1 MVRRR
6 SRSCNDTRD
15 RRSIAL
21 VLRPCRFAT
30 PRSRKPAPGAT
41 SRCLDR
47 ADADASAMSEHP
59 QPETRASRQ
68 SCAFATIRARP
79 AKNSLVSTHHVEKMG
94 TRSSSPRL
102 FREALG
108 FLARTRSPK
117 IGRKIGIARPR
128 PREHNQPCRAARKP
142 EALRRN
148 RALVGPQGR
157 GPDGSKRVRREAVTP
172 TGARGKAARPYA
184 RTVFTS
190 H

>member
-6 SRSCNDTRD
+6 SRSCNDTGD
-15 RRSIAL
+15 RPPISRA
-21 VLRPCRFAT
+21 LRPCGFAAS
-30 PRSRKPAPGAT
+30 RSRKPAPHAT
-41 SRCLDR
+41 SRRLDR
-47 ADADASAMSEHP
+47 ASADASAMSEHP
-59 QPETRASRQ
+59 QPETRMSRR
-68 SCAFATIRARP
+68 SCAFATVPARRV
-79 AKNSLVSTHHVEKMG
+79 KNSLVSTHHVEKMG
-94 TRSSSPRL
+94 TRSSNSRV
-102 FREALG
+102 FREAPG
-108 FLARTRSPK
+108 FLARPRSPK
-117 IGRKIGIARPR
+117 NGRKTALDRPR